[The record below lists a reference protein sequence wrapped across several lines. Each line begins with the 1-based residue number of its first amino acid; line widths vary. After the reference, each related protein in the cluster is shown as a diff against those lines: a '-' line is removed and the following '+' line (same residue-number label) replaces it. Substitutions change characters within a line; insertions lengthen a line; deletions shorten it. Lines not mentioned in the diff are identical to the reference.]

1 MRPVLCSAMAIS
13 MLLAAAATLA
23 ADTPPATRFL
33 YDEVPWSQ
41 SIKPAWSSE
50 LIRRLPEISAL
61 WASVSPALVAAVTA
75 ATKKPFSAPK
85 TVHLTLTDRPSN
97 SFLGVTVNMRYALRS
112 FTATPVPMRY
122 KIDTVFHEALH
133 GFISM
138 NTPRGSPLLA
148 RHTAESTC
156 VRNHLHLL
164 SLQKDVLLRTN
175 DIAALEQV
183 VVIDSQLPSGCY
195 KRAWAIVNA
204 TPGTYRQYVAELSQ

>member
-1 MRPVLCSAMAIS
+1 MRPALWTATAIS
-13 MLLAAAATLA
+13 ILLAAPATLA
-23 ADTPPATRFL
+23 ADVPPSTRFV
-33 YDEVPWSQ
+33 YDEVSWTQ
-41 SIKPAWSSE
+41 SIEPEWSTE
-50 LIRRLPEISAL
+50 LNRRLPEISAL
-61 WASVSPALVAAVTA
+61 WESVGPAWVAAVTA

-97 SFLGVTVNMRYALRS
+97 SLLGVTVNMRYALRS

-133 GFISM
+133 GFVSR

-148 RHTAESTC
+148 QHTAEPAC

-164 SLQKDVLLRTN
+164 ALQKDVLLRTN
-175 DIAALEQV
+175 DLAALQQV
-183 VVIDSQLPSGCY
+183 VAIDSQLPSGCY
-195 KRAWAIVNA
+195 RRAWALVNA